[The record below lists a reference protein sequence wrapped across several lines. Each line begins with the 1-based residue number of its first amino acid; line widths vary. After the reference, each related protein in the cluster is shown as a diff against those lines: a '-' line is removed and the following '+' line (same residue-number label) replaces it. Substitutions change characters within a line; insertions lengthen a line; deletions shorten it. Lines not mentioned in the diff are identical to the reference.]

1 MAQLKIIG
9 NELEDKPE
17 AMETKNVDDEKL
29 GYEDNLPSEFKDS
42 QNNSEDGKEEL
53 ELSEMIVCD
62 EVAGDSDEVYIL
74 LILLFL
80 ILVIMYELHQ
90 VS

>member
-1 MAQLKIIG
+1 MTQLKNDNNG
-9 NELEDKPE
+9 NELEDIPE
-17 AMETKNVDDEKL
+17 EMKTENLNDKKIDD
-29 GYEDNLPSEFKDS
+29 EDNLQLEFKDS

-74 LILLFL
+74 LTSLN
-80 ILVIMYELHQ
+80 
-90 VS
+90 